1 MLDTTSADI
10 TGGKK
15 DRDTWQRKLATIRDK
30 IGAEFANYVSVE
42 RAIHENKTVT
52 KIVVDRSHHPVH
64 IEKKD
69 LLQDTQIIPSYI
81 VGLNSKC
88 HLRLLVRD
96 TKYTRCSDL
105 QSILCI

>member
-15 DRDTWQRKLATIRDK
+15 DWDTWQLKLATLIRDK

-42 RAIHENKTVT
+42 RVIHENITVT
-52 KIVVDRSHHPVH
+52 KIVVDRSRL
-64 IEKKD
+64 ILFILKKNYPE
-69 LLQDTQIIPSYI
+69 LYEI
-81 VGLNSKC
+81 VGYLNSKC

>member
-15 DRDTWQRKLATIRDK
+15 DWDTWQLKLATLIRDK

-42 RAIHENKTVT
+42 RVIHENKTVT
-52 KIVVDRSHHPVH
+52 KIVVDRSRHPVH

-69 LLQDTQIIPSYI
+69 LLHDTQIIPSYI
-81 VGLNSKC
+81 LSK
-88 HLRLLVRD
+88 LK
-96 TKYTRCSDL
+96 TPS
-105 QSILCI
+105 